1 MNRSTKH
8 FGRLLAL
15 LILITVALA
24 GCGGE
29 SAPAP
34 VADAPATQPAATE
47 AAVEAPAEAVEALSL
62 PLNIDAALTND
73 IRNRDDVV
81 ILDVR
86 EDWEYAEGH
95 VPGATLISLGDL
107 PARLA
112 DIPTDKTVIAVCRS
126 GNRSNQATAFLR
138 GQGFENVHNMTGG
151 MISWEQAGFD
161 VEK

>member
-8 FGRLLAL
+8 LGRLLAL

-34 VADAPATQPAATE
+34 VADAPAAQPAATE
-47 AAVEAPAEAVEALSL
+47 AVAEAAVEALSL
-62 PLNIDAALTND
+62 PLNIDAAQTND
-73 IRNRDDVV
+73 IRSRDDVV
-81 ILDVR
+81 IIDVR

-95 VPGATLISLGDL
+95 VPGATLIPLGDL

-112 DIPTDKTVIAVCRS
+112 EIPTDKTVIAVCRS